1 MKRFYFEELK
11 TLRNHLLLMA
21 EKSIFSV
28 RYAVQALVESD
39 ANLARQV
46 LEGDDAIDQLE
57 VDIDAEAS
65 RYITLRA
72 PVASDMRLVTVAI
85 KTSHDLERIG
95 DEATSIAKRT
105 IRLSEGDVSDL
116 DLGAIPKM
124 AELALAQIRAS
135 IDCLIEENAAKAH
148 GIPAKDQ
155 EIDNLHR
162 ANNKLFLD
170 RVSMNP
176 ETAAAQVDLI
186 FISKSLERVGDHA
199 SNIAEEIV
207 YLLQGQDIRHM
218 EKKSSSK
225 N

>member
-11 TLRNHLLLMA
+11 TLRNHMLLMA
-21 EKSIFSV
+21 EKSMFSV
-28 RYAVQALVESD
+28 RYAVQALVEGD
-39 ANLARQV
+39 ANLAYQV
-46 LEGDDAIDQLE
+46 LKGDDEIDQLE

-85 KTSHDLERIG
+85 RTSHDLERIG

-116 DLGAIPKM
+116 DLGAIPKL

-135 IDCLIEENAAKAH
+135 IDCLIEEDASKAH
-148 GIPAKDQ
+148 SIPAKDQ
-155 EIDNLHR
+155 EIDDLHR
-162 ANNKLFLD
+162 ANNKLFID
-170 RVSMNP
+170 RVILNP
-176 ETAAAQVDLI
+176 ETAAAQIDLI
-186 FISKSLERVGDHA
+186 FISKSLERIGDHA
-199 SNIAEEIV
+199 TNIAEEIV
-207 YLLQGQDIRHM
+207 YLLRGHDIRHTD
-218 EKKSSSK
+218 KKQSVD

>member
-28 RYAVQALVESD
+28 RYAVQALVEGD
-39 ANLARQV
+39 VKLARKV
-46 LEGDDAIDQLE
+46 LEDDDAIDQLE
-57 VDIDAEAS
+57 IDIDAEAS

-95 DEATSIAKRT
+95 DEATSISKRT
-105 IRLSEGDVSDL
+105 IRLSESEVTDL

-124 AELALAQIRAS
+124 AELAVAQIRAS
-135 IDCLIEENAAKAH
+135 IDCLIEENATKAL
-148 GIPAKDQ
+148 GIPAKDK

-162 ANNKLFLD
+162 ANNQLFID
-170 RVSMNP
+170 RVTKNP

-186 FISKSLERVGDHA
+186 FISKALERIGDHA
-199 SNIAEEIV
+199 TNIAEEIV
-207 YLLQGQDIRHM
+207 YLLQGHDIRHSD
-218 EKKSSSK
+218 KTKRQ
-225 N
+225 